1 MLIGHYAPALVLQR
15 ARPSVKLWQLFV
27 ATQLVDVF
35 WGLFILTGVEHA
47 RIVPGFTQSN
57 DLDLYDMPYTHS
69 LVATGVWALVAFVAW
84 KLFRRGEGST
94 LDALVIAVAVAS
106 HFAGDYLVHAQDL
119 PVMAAQG
126 QKLGLGIWRDRTAAL
141 ILETALFAGAAPS
154 GGGRIARRRA
164 RRVSAWACWS
174 SRPWR
179 RSRSSCPPRP
189 RPRPW
194 RSRACS
200 PTRSAPGGRR
210 RRIGLSHRAREVG
223 TTRAVEDGIAQI
235 GALKIGALEIR
246 AGQVR
251 PTQIR
256 LPQIR
261 IAQLGV
267 AEHGVLQVRA

>member
-69 LVATGVWALVAFVAW
+69 LVATGAWALVAFVGW
-84 KLFRRGEGST
+84 KSFRKGQGST

-126 QKLGLGIWRDRTAAL
+126 PKLGLGLWRDRTAAL
-141 ILETALFAGAAPS
+141 ILETALFAGAALYWWLPQRDTMGATRVGVGLLILTAVAAISFFVPTPPS
-154 GGGRIARRRA
+154 PAAMALTGLLTYALCAWWAATANRA
-164 RRVSAWACWS
+164 TA
-174 SRPWR
+174 
-179 RSRSSCPPRP
+179 PRP
-189 RPRPW
+189 
-194 RSRACS
+194 
-200 PTRSAPGGRR
+200 
-210 RRIGLSHRAREVG
+210 
-223 TTRAVEDGIAQI
+223 
-235 GALKIGALEIR
+235 
-246 AGQVR
+246 
-251 PTQIR
+251 
-256 LPQIR
+256 
-261 IAQLGV
+261 
-267 AEHGVLQVRA
+267 